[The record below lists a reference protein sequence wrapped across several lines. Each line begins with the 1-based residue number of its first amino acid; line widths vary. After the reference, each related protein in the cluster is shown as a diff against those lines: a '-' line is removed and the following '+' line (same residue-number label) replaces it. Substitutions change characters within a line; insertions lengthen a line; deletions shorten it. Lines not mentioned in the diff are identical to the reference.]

1 MSLIPQEELNP
12 KSMIN
17 LAPMV
22 DFLFLVLAV
31 FATIA
36 VTRTALYDSEVNL
49 AVITPPSK
57 KAADEEKC
65 YTVVLSVDERGG
77 YKWITEMNEFKI
89 ATASEVQKQL
99 VKQQEDGLLPRETE
113 KIKVLLHIDK
123 EAQWQ
128 PIVDLVFKIREV
140 GFDVHPVYEPIDQ

>member
-1 MSLIPQEELNP
+1 MSLIPEEELNP

-36 VTRTALYDSEVNL
+36 MTRTALYDSEVNL
-49 AVITPPSK
+49 AVITPPDK
-57 KAADEEKC
+57 KSAEEEKR
-65 YTVVLSVDERGG
+65 YTVVLSVDESGH

-89 ATASEVQKQL
+89 DTATEVQKQL
-99 VKQQEDGLLPRETE
+99 VKQQEEGLLPRETE

-123 EAQWQ
+123 DAHWQ
-128 PIVDLVFKIREV
+128 PIVDLIFKVREV
-140 GFDVHPVYEPIDQ
+140 GFEIHPVYEPIET